1 MQLQVKPTVILLRV
15 FKYRESSI
23 FASFVPVS
31 LSLEML
37 ELFCMYEHC
46 YSFRALK
53 IMDSKCES
61 LKFLT
66 ECEMFYLGFQTPN
79 VTKQRAQI

>member
-1 MQLQVKPTVILLRV
+1 MAKMIIKCSLILVRV
-15 FKYRESSI
+15 FKYRESPI
-23 FASFVPVS
+23 FASFVPVVS

-37 ELFCMYEHC
+37 ERFCVYEHC

-66 ECEMFYLGFQTPN
+66 ERFT
-79 VTKQRAQI
+79 V

>member
-1 MQLQVKPTVILLRV
+1 MAKMIIKCSLILVRV
-15 FKYRESSI
+15 FKYRESPI

-37 ELFCMYEHC
+37 ELFCVYEHC

-66 ECEMFYLGFQTPN
+66 ERFT
-79 VTKQRAQI
+79 V